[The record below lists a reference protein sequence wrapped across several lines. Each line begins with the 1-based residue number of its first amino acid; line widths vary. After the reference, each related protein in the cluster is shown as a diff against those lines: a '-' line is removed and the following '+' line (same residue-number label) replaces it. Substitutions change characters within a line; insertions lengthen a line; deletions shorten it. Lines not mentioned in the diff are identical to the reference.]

1 MRLFGLYSLDVVCFY
16 FARTIS
22 LSFHLGLLFSCVLCV
37 SLTHFL
43 NNVIQRGANT
53 SGSRNCKHFSHAAIY
68 IFTLNHF
75 CMGNP
80 LMVFVATREFI
91 RSETFCVCV
100 CVEDSEA
107 KQFYCLFPNL
117 SSRKIHTLDIVHSRG
132 FGVLMPWHNNAF
144 GSLYF
149 TLLCM
154 QYEKL
159 YPQTCSFYALILLG
173 ICCRMLFSFYFIYMQ
188 LMLCTHISA
197 SDCLWRHRRRKQQ
210 HHKLQR

>member
-22 LSFHLGLLFSCVLCV
+22 LSFYLGLLFSCVLCV

-100 CVEDSEA
+100 CVLKTVRQS
-107 KQFYCLFPNL
+107 N
-117 SSRKIHTLDIVHSRG
+117 
-132 FGVLMPWHNNAF
+132 
-144 GSLYF
+144 F
-149 TLLCM
+149 TV
-154 QYEKL
+154 
-159 YPQTCSFYALILLG
+159 FFRI
-173 ICCRMLFSFYFIYMQ
+173 
-188 LMLCTHISA
+188 
-197 SDCLWRHRRRKQQ
+197 
-210 HHKLQR
+210 